1 LAATTI
7 DPLGQVNRFKTTL
20 EGAKEIGQAEA
31 TTPLN
36 DRHHTAIHE
45 AGHSVV
51 GRVLTLLC
59 GGTTIVP
66 DYKDG
71 AAGYT
76 MIADHWDCEREW
88 NKRGKL
94 RGDNAVFHGRIMA
107 YMAGAEAET
116 VLLGSIIGGDD
127 DDRRQ
132 IELIAEEFDHDPADW
147 GRWKARL
154 RCQTRRL
161 IR

>member
-1 LAATTI
+1 
-7 DPLGQVNRFKTTL
+7 
-20 EGAKEIGQAEA
+20 
-31 TTPLN
+31 
-36 DRHHTAIHE
+36 
-45 AGHSVV
+45 
-51 GRVLTLLC
+51 
-59 GGTTIVP
+59 
-66 DYKDG
+66 
-71 AAGYT
+71 

-88 NKRGKL
+88 NKRSKL